1 MEGIFRSKKK
11 NWLRRFA
18 VIKVD
23 QCYFTVR
30 TLKPTL
36 YQNQGISLSTEEKVG
51 TFADNKYP
59 SLQIKISGVSGRFE
73 CLLCEIIVR
82 S

>member
-1 MEGIFRSKKK
+1 MLFYSEDTQTISWQVFVHFVDDYP
-11 NWLRRFA
+11 RR
-18 VIKVD
+18 
-23 QCYFTVR
+23 
-30 TLKPTL
+30 TL